1 MEQTQM
7 NQRVQV
13 KDSVCIEIKVAILAI
28 YVENQIVLFKK
39 EFLLIFESLFI
50 IRINMMFIN
59 YLCCLWKYIIYV
71 IIYLV
76 FPCACYRLFHN
87 ILIFHSLFHE
97 QKDYQ

>member
-39 EFLLIFESLFI
+39 EFLLIFESLVI

-59 YLCCLWKYIIYV
+59 YLCCLWK
-71 IIYLV
+71 
-76 FPCACYRLFHN
+76 
-87 ILIFHSLFHE
+87 
-97 QKDYQ
+97 